1 MENILFINACVR
13 PESRT
18 YRLAQEVLKKLNGKK
33 EEVCLFQENIPA
45 LDLELLE
52 KRNRLL
58 RKKFFRSHVPLCRT
72 VCRS

>member
-45 LDLELLE
+45 LDLELME
-52 KRNRLL
+52 KPDPSR
-58 RKKFFRSHVPLCRT
+58 VPQ
-72 VCRS
+72 